1 MNLDES
7 PGIDAA
13 RRAAGGGSD
22 MINTVVG
29 SAIGGLVAGA
39 VALGA
44 AAAMRPSPAPAY
56 GPDPGANGAYAM
68 TVANTGAFNN
78 GASLQCQPFEEA
90 VLRRAVVNGRE
101 VSDVACITRNNQAFR
116 PQTGYAPQP
125 MYAPQAFAQPVYQQ
139 PVYRDDIVT
148 RPVVRRTVSQ
158 PARARVVQR
167 DEPKRSWGKTAMII
181 GGGTGAGAGIGGLI
195 GGKKGALIGAAVG
208 GGAATIYE
216 STKR

>member
-1 MNLDES
+1 M
-7 PGIDAA
+7 
-13 RRAAGGGSD
+13 
-22 MINTVVG
+22 MNTVVG

-44 AAAMRPSPAPAY
+44 AAVMRPSPAPAY

-68 TVANTGAFNN
+68 TVANTASLNN
-78 GASLQCQPFEEA
+78 GASLQCQPYEEA
-90 VLRRAVVNGRE
+90 VLRRALVNGRE
-101 VSDVACITRNNQAFR
+101 VTDVTCITRSNAYL
-116 PQTGYAPQP
+116 PQGA
-125 MYAPQAFAQPVYQQ
+125 YAPQAYAPFDSAQVRQPVYQQ

-148 RPVVRRTVSQ
+148 RPVVRTRTVA
-158 PARARVVQR
+158 PARQRVVTAER
-167 DEPKRSWGKTAMII
+167 EDKRSWGKTAMII

>member
-1 MNLDES
+1 MGN
-7 PGIDAA
+7 AA
-13 RRAAGGGSD
+13 PTVRLEVVPD
-22 MINTVVG
+22 MMNTVVG

-56 GPDPGANGAYAM
+56 GPDPNANGAYAM
-68 TVANTGAFNN
+68 TVANTAPFNN
-78 GASLQCQPFEEA
+78 GASLQCQPHEEA

-101 VSDVACITRNNQAFR
+101 VTDVTCITRSGAYAPQAMYA
-116 PQTGYAPQP
+116 PQGYAPQA
-125 MYAPQAFAQPVYQQ
+125 YAQPVYQQ

-148 RPVVRRTVSQ
+148 RPVVRTRTVSQ
-158 PARARVVQR
+158 PSRERVVSAR
-167 DEPKRSWGKTAMII
+167 REEEHRSWGKTAMII

-208 GGAATIYE
+208 GGAATVWDQV
-216 STKR
+216 TRR

>member
-1 MNLDES
+1 M
-7 PGIDAA
+7 
-13 RRAAGGGSD
+13 
-22 MINTVVG
+22 MNTVVG

-44 AAAMRPSPAPAY
+44 AAAMRPAPAY
-56 GPDPGANGAYAM
+56 GPDPSANGAYAM
-68 TVANTGAFNN
+68 TVANTAPFNTSLGN
-78 GASLQCQPFEEA
+78 AAPALQCQPFEEA
-90 VLRRAVVNGRE
+90 VLRRALVNGRE
-101 VSDVACITRNNQAFR
+101 VTDVTCITRSSAYV
-116 PQTGYAPQP
+116 PQNA
-125 MYAPQAFAQPVYQQ
+125 YAPQAYAQPVAYQQ

-148 RPVVRRTVSQ
+148 RPVTRTRTVAQ
-158 PARARVVQR
+158 PSRARVIT
-167 DEPKRSWGKTAMII
+167 DERENNRSWGKTAMII

>member
-1 MNLDES
+1 M
-7 PGIDAA
+7 
-13 RRAAGGGSD
+13 
-22 MINTVVG
+22 MNTVVG

-68 TVANTGAFNN
+68 TVANTAPFNTSLGN
-78 GASLQCQPFEEA
+78 TAPALQCQPFEEA
-90 VLRRAVVNGRE
+90 VLRRALVNGRE
-101 VSDVACITRNNQAFR
+101 VTDVTCITRSSA
-116 PQTGYAPQP
+116 
-125 MYAPQAFAQPVYQQ
+125 YAPQAYAQPVAYQQ

-148 RPVVRRTVSQ
+148 RPVTRTRTVSQ
-158 PARARVVQR
+158 PSRARVIT
-167 DEPKRSWGKTAMII
+167 DERENHRSWGKTAMII